1 MLCLYSIG
9 GDPGYSSLLPF
20 EFLDNSSYRQCSCRG
35 TAQYLV
41 APFPRQK
48 VTTRRVYLG
57 AAGVQYKFS
66 FNAWIEDLEVS
77 VMEPLP
83 IALTKIIKF
92 TTEVCGILS
101 AAGVPSAGIVHA
113 ALKLLSFV
121 ADDFASGFQRL
132 NIAFKEISSDL
143 EAIKEQLASQRE
155 AISQILEMVTEL
167 RYNDGVELIEG
178 AYTTLLKGSHNLEA
192 TLEAMKHFIFE
203 MESKYSQHLNIG
215 RIKDYLD
222 IVRKEKGQQAARE
235 LASYLLTVKTK
246 YLIMESLYYTHT
258 GDPERVAK
266 EWEDFNQDTM
276 EVIKYG
282 GMALADIYEGDSVDG
297 LKHGKGTMF
306 YMGGDRYEGD
316 WVRGMEHGHGSKT
329 FDAEDT
335 ESEGGT
341 YVGEFANGV
350 FHGQGKRIY
359 TAGVMAGTS
368 YDGEWANGERSGK
381 GKITYPGGKVYE
393 GEWESGKR
401 YGPWLQKCKVR
412 NAQPKVKKIFE

>member
-1 MLCLYSIG
+1 MEY
-9 GDPGYSSLLPF
+9 LPKMI
-20 EFLDNSSYRQCSCRG
+20 
-35 TAQYLV
+35 
-41 APFPRQK
+41 K
-48 VTTRRVYLG
+48 V
-57 AAGVQYKFS
+57 
-66 FNAWIEDLEVS
+66 
-77 VMEPLP
+77 
-83 IALTKIIKF
+83 
-92 TTEVCGILS
+92 TTEVCSLLS
-101 AAGVPSAGIVHA
+101 QAEVPGAAIVQT

-121 ADDFASGFQRL
+121 ADDSASGFDNL
-132 NIAFKEISSDL
+132 NIAFKEISLDL
-143 EAIKEQLASQRE
+143 AVIKEQLASQRE

-167 RYNDGVELIEG
+167 RYNVGVEQVEG

-235 LASYLLTVKTK
+235 LASHLLTVKTK

-258 GDPERVAK
+258 GDHKRVAK

-297 LKHGKGTMF
+297 LKHGRGTMY
-306 YMGGDRYEGD
+306 YMGGDRYEGE
-316 WVRGMEHGHGSKT
+316 WVHGMEHGYGSKD
-329 FDAEDT
+329 FAIKDRD
-335 ESEGGT
+335 SEGGT
-341 YVGEFANGV
+341 YVGEFRKGV
-350 FHGQGKRIY
+350 FHGQGKCKY

-381 GKITYPGGKVYE
+381 GMITYPSGKVYK
-393 GEWESGKR
+393 GEWENGERIFNPKR
-401 YGPWLQKCKVR
+401 YGPWLQKHVKK
-412 NAQPKVKKIFE
+412 ALPEVKKIFQKYAFDTNYINPFVPAAKSCSDWPDICSADSCTVIRFL